1 MKLSLILITAGV
13 VGGTTLCDLCGPPL
27 SSAMS
32 DLAALSTASVSA
44 VEAVP
49 ATDTVTLRIEGMT
62 CAGCTI
68 ATRAVLQRLDGVVKA
83 DVSYETKTAIV
94 IYDPAKVTTD
104 QMIAAVATLKY
115 TATVVR

>member
-1 MKLSLILITAGV
+1 MKLSFILIAAGV
-13 VGGTTLCDLCGPPL
+13 AGGTTLCDLCDGPL
-27 SSAMS
+27 SPAMT
-32 DLAALSTASVSA
+32 DLAAPSTASVSA

-68 ATRAVLQRLDGVVKA
+68 ATRTVLQRLEGVVKA
-83 DVSYETKTAIV
+83 DVSYENKTAIV
-94 IYDPAKVTTD
+94 IYDPAKVTTS